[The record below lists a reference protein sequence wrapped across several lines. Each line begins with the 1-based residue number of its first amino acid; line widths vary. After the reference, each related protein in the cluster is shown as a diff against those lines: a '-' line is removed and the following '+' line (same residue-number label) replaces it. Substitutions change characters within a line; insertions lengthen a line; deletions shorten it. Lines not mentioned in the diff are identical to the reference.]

1 MMKSNY
7 YILILILFSS
17 TLTFAQKKIALDS
30 VYTIQD
36 SVMIPTKSGINICA
50 VIVRKKGN
58 SQPLPSI
65 LFYTTY
71 YQGKGDTLFGK
82 KSADHDYVGII
93 ALSVDFCK
101 YYHLASKVW
110 HSSEHYFPLE
120 NQNRASPQLA
130 VQWFLMQGATFW

>member
-50 VIVRKKGN
+50 VIVRKKEIPN
-58 SQPLPSI
+58 HCLPFYFTLRIIRGRAI
-65 LFYTTY
+65 LYSE
-71 YQGKGDTLFGK
+71 
-82 KSADHDYVGII
+82 KSLLTVI
-93 ALSVDFCK
+93 
-101 YYHLASKVW
+101 
-110 HSSEHYFPLE
+110 
-120 NQNRASPQLA
+120 
-130 VQWFLMQGATFW
+130 M

>member
-50 VIVRKKGN
+50 VIVQKKGN
-58 SQPLPSI
+58 SQS
-65 LFYTTY
+65 
-71 YQGKGDTLFGK
+71 
-82 KSADHDYVGII
+82 
-93 ALSVDFCK
+93 
-101 YYHLASKVW
+101 
-110 HSSEHYFPLE
+110 
-120 NQNRASPQLA
+120 
-130 VQWFLMQGATFW
+130 